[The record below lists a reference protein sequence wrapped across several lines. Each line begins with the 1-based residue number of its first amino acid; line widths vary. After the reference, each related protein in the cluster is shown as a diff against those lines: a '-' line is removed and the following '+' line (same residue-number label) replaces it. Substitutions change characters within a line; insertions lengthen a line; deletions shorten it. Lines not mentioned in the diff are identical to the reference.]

1 MPISPSRTCARQ
13 MAHSRSLQNGMTMI
27 EILVVLSIIATA
39 AFVVTLS
46 LPSQSAERSLHQEA
60 DLLSARLNL
69 AAERSLIERRVFRF
83 GWSSEG
89 YGFEEWVQGDWR
101 AVQDMPLS
109 EGHRFDRGLVLTD
122 GDGAGGGQVARDLGD
137 QAAGGGWAV
146 RDTRAQP
153 LHLER
158 AERSGKCRLLLVFLC
173 HGDAVE
179 GPMHGHAGVD
189 GTAS

>member
-69 AAERSLIERRVFRF
+69 AAERSLIEGRVFRF

-109 EGHRFDRGLVLTD
+109 AVHRFDRALVLTD
-122 GDGAGGGQVARDLGD
+122 GDGAGGGQVVLTPDLLPPEEGAVAFVLRGDGGDVRLRFDGFAARR
-137 QAAGGGWAV
+137 WA
-146 RDTRAQP
+146 
-153 LHLER
+153 
-158 AERSGKCRLLLVFLC
+158 
-173 HGDAVE
+173 DA
-179 GPMHGHAGVD
+179 D
-189 GTAS
+189 